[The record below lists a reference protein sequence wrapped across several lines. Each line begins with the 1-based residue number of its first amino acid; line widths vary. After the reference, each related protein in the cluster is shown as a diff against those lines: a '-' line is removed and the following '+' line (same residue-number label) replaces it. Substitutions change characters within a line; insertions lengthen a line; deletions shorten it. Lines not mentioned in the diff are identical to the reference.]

1 MQTDT
6 VYKVVK
12 GNTDGSIRAGDL
24 IYIDRR
30 NGSLVLP
37 GAKGW
42 LDKEELTPSVMD
54 FVCELDARWKFVRT
68 QHSVFIRQN

>member
-24 IYIDRR
+24 IYIESRDD
-30 NGSLVLP
+30 SLVLP
-37 GAKGW
+37 GEGW
-42 LDKEELTPSVMD
+42 LDKEELTPPVMD
-54 FVCELDARWKFVRT
+54 FKCELDT
-68 QHSVFIRQN
+68 

>member
-24 IYIDRR
+24 IYIDSR

-42 LDKEELTPSVMD
+42 LDKEELTSPVMD
-54 FVCELDARWKFVRT
+54 FECELDARWKVVRT
-68 QHSVFIRQN
+68 QHSVFIRRN